1 LYYIIEMK
9 KFGILFLALGLV
21 ATAGAGAAET
31 DFFRKGLSYYQ
42 NGEFQLA
49 SALLEEAKRVD
60 SRNPL
65 VYFYLGNV
73 YYQLKDLDKSIVSFT
88 TGLDLADQK
97 GPFFYNLGNCYFLK
111 GNYDFSAEM
120 YAKAIASDPTLY
132 DSHLNAGNAYYKK
145 GNFAG
150 TIIQWET
157 YLAKYPETPQYA
169 NIEKAIAYLKEE
181 LLKQSAGGAGTGA
194 DAAALSS
201 QNHLLDEVMSDL
213 DSLLNR
219 TENVMEMS
227 EKPIDDLTKE
237 DIER

>member
-1 LYYIIEMK
+1 MK
-9 KFGILFLALGLV
+9 IGILFLATCLLL
-21 ATAGAGAAET
+21 TAGVHAAET
-31 DFFRKGLSYYQ
+31 DYFRKGLSYYQ
-42 NGEFQLA
+42 RGEFELA
-49 SALLEEAKRVD
+49 AALFEEAKRAEP
-60 SRNPL
+60 RNPL

-73 YYQLKDLDKSIVSFT
+73 YYQLKELDKSIVSFT
-88 TGLDLADQK
+88 TGLDLTEKK

-111 GNYDFSAEM
+111 GNYEFSADM
-120 YAKAIASDPTLY
+120 YAKAVASDPTLY

-157 YLAKYPETPQYA
+157 YLAKYPETPQYE

-181 LLKQSAGGAGTGA
+181 LSKQSAGGSGA
-194 DAAALSS
+194 ASS
-201 QNHLLDEVMSDL
+201 PQNDFLKEVMSDL

>member
-1 LYYIIEMK
+1 MYYIIQMM
-9 KFGILFLALGLV
+9 KFGILFLASWLLL
-21 ATAGAGAAET
+21 AAGAGAAET
-31 DFFRKGLSYYQ
+31 DYFRKGLSYYQ
-42 NGEFQLA
+42 NGEFELS
-49 SALLEEAKRVD
+49 SALLEEAKRAEP
-60 SRNPL
+60 RNPL

-73 YYQLKDLDKSIVSFT
+73 YYQLKELDKSIVSFT
-88 TGLDLADQK
+88 TGLDLTDKK

-120 YAKAIASDPTLY
+120 YAKALASDPTLY

-145 GNFAG
+145 GNFAN

-157 YLAKYPETPQYA
+157 YLAKYPETPQYE

-181 LLKQSAGGAGTGA
+181 LVKQSAGGAAGA
-194 DAAALSS
+194 AGAASS
-201 QNHLLDEVMSDL
+201 AQNDLLNEVMSDL